1 MRLTMN
7 STRMCLLALAITP
20 IFASVPVATQTLA
33 QESLRPRLSQADWNS
48 LTNARIE
55 LVKAALQLT
64 PEQQKYW
71 PAVEDA
77 IRARAQSRQER
88 LAGIAQRIDQQPL
101 SIDPIDFMRKRADAL
116 TQRGA
121 NLKKLADAWQPL

>member
-1 MRLTMN
+1 
-7 STRMCLLALAITP
+7 MCLLALAITP

-101 SIDPIDFMRKRADAL
+101 SIDPIDFMRK
-116 TQRGA
+116 
-121 NLKKLADAWQPL
+121 